1 MVDLMKRKIKDMKE
15 VKFRQAFTSSG
26 RVMLAGKDAEQNEA
40 LVWQA
45 ESGETMLHTRA
56 TGSPFVN
63 IKGKKKA
70 SVKDIKEAAVF
81 CAKYSRDW
89 KKNHGDVE
97 IHVFLKKDI
106 FKEKGM
112 NLGTFG
118 VKKFKKMIIKKK
130 ILKDLETIEKKNQT
144 IKEAI
149 E

>member
-1 MVDLMKRKIKDMKE
+1 MKE

-45 ESGETMLHTRA
+45 ESGETVLHTKA
-56 TGSPFVN
+56 AGSPFVN
-63 IKGKKKA
+63 IKGEEKS

-89 KKNHGDVE
+89 KKSHGDVE

-118 VKKFKKMIIKKK
+118 VKKFKKVIIKKK
-130 ILKDLETIEKKNQT
+130 VLGDFEKREKKDQLL
-144 IKEAI
+144 KEAL